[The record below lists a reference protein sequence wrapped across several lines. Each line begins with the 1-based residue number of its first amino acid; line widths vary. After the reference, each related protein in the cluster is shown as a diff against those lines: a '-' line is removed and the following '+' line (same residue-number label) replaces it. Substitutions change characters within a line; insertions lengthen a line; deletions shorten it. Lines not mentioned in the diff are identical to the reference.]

1 MNRDLFVTLEA
12 TAKNLNNTLDN
23 ESQRYL
29 DRCIK
34 ERRLDGN
41 SQAQ

>member
-1 MNRDLFVTLEA
+1 MNKELFTLLEA
-12 TAKNLNNTLDN
+12 TAKELNNTLDK

-34 ERRLDGN
+34 ERRLDGDI
-41 SQAQ
+41 SMT